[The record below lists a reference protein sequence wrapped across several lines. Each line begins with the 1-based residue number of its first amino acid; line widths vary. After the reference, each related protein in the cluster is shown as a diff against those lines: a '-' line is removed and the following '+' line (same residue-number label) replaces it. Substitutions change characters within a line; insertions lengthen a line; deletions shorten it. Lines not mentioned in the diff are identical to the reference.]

1 MKNIT
6 IKPLLILLLL
16 LAAFST
22 HAQNSAAKDEI
33 IKGMNDAA
41 LDWNK
46 GNLDGYMALY
56 DSTATMMT
64 KSGRIGLDGIRA
76 VYVKYYFDG
85 NVPKQELS
93 YDNYQLTFLGPD
105 YALLTGSFMLKAN
118 AKLPQRTG
126 IYSLIFVHR
135 NNGWKLLHDHSG

>member
-1 MKNIT
+1 
-6 IKPLLILLLL
+6 
-16 LAAFST
+16 
-22 HAQNSAAKDEI
+22 
-33 IKGMNDAA
+33 
-41 LDWNK
+41 
-46 GNLDGYMALY
+46 MALY

>member
-1 MKNIT
+1 MKNIVV
-6 IKPLLILLLL
+6 KPLFILLLL
-16 LAAFST
+16 LAAFNT
-22 HAQNSAAKDEI
+22 RAQSSDPKDEI

-56 DSTATMMT
+56 DLTATMMT
-64 KSGRIGLDGIRA
+64 KTGRIGLDGIRA

-105 YALLTGSFMLKAN
+105 YALLTGSFTLKAN
-118 AKLPQRTG
+118 TKLPQRTG
-126 IYSLIFVHR
+126 IYSLIFVR
-135 NNGWKLLHDHSG
+135 RANGWKLLHDHSG